1 MAEQPNRRA
10 LEGPGRHRRI
20 LLWTF
25 LAIAL
30 GTVSLPLG
38 GYLHVYLAS
47 PPAAH
52 AQGVTEPHINPRSQY
67 WRAVRQ
73 GEKGYTSVPG
83 GPDRQVLIQSGGEN
97 WREIRNGP
105 VASIG
110 PWVLA
115 AVLLAIFLFHALRG
129 PLRLPETLSGNR
141 VPRWTAAD
149 RALHWYT
156 AVLFIVL
163 TVTGLSLLFGRAAL
177 IPIFGLRG
185 FAAYADLVKGLHNY
199 LGPFFVVGV
208 IAELIAWLR
217 MNFFIKADL
226 AWLRTLGGMLGKGAH
241 PHAGRTNAGEKVW
254 FWIIATVGLVGVCAS
269 GLVLDFPNFDQ
280 SRETM
285 QFANII
291 HSSFAILWIAIFF
304 GHVYLGTAGVHG
316 TLDAMTKGH
325 VSEEWARLHH
335 DLWYQELQA
344 RGGRASVDELPAST
358 PEALKQPPS

>member
-1 MAEQPNRRA
+1 MAQDANRRA
-10 LEGPGRHRRI
+10 LDRRGRHRKI

-25 LAIAL
+25 LSIAI

-38 GYLHVYLAS
+38 GYLHAYLVG
-47 PPAAH
+47 PPAAY
-52 AQGVTEPHINPRSQY
+52 AQGVTEPHVNPRSQY
-67 WRAVRQ
+67 WRAVRE
-73 GEKGYTSVPG
+73 GEKGYTAVPG
-83 GPDRQVLIQSGGEN
+83 GADRQVLIQSAGEN

-115 AVLLAIFLFHALRG
+115 GVLLAILLFHVLRG
-129 PLRLPETLSGNR
+129 PLRLPETVSGKR
-141 VPRWTAAD
+141 IPRWTAAD

-156 AVLFIVL
+156 AILFIIL
-163 TVTGLSLLFGRAAL
+163 AVTGLSLLFGRAAL
-177 IPIFGLRG
+177 IPVFGLRG
-185 FAAYADLVKGLHNY
+185 FAAYAEAAKALHNY

-208 IAELIAWLR
+208 IAEVIAWLR
-217 MNFFIKADL
+217 MNFFIKADM
-226 AWLRTLGGMLGKGAH
+226 AWLRNLGGLLKKGVH

-254 FWIIATVGLVGVCAS
+254 FWVVAIVGLVGVCAS
-269 GLVLDFPNFDQ
+269 GLVMDFPNFDQ

-291 HSSFAILWIAIFF
+291 HASLAILWIAIFF

-325 VSEEWARLHH
+325 VSEDWAMMHH

-344 RGGRASVDELPAST
+344 RGQGASVEEAPASAT
-358 PEALKQPPS
+358 PLEQPPT